1 MNSLDAN
8 ILYYATNADCP
19 EHVWARPVLQELLD
33 TPDQWV
39 LADQVLWEYYRL
51 VRNPSVLSRP
61 LRAAEAAQRLRFFR
75 EEAGCMHCGYD
86 TALWTEMAAWLARPE
101 FPAARTFDLLLAV
114 TLRAAGVRRFYT
126 RNVKDFQPFGFFE
139 VLNPEA

>member
-1 MNSLDAN
+1 
-8 ILYYATNADCP
+8 
-19 EHVWARPVLQELLD
+19 
-33 TPDQWV
+33 
-39 LADQVLWEYYRL
+39 
-51 VRNPSVLSRP
+51 
-61 LRAAEAAQRLRFFR
+61 
-75 EEAGCMHCGYD
+75 MHCGYD